1 MNVGSAV
8 PTLSVPPNYL
18 NTAITDRCAS
28 LQSLQLTASAF
39 QPSSRRRACTNC
51 VLSVTGGLHRNP
63 GPTGVSTVQRGSTK
77 RGIGGNLVSA
87 PVCSHEYPYVGF
99 LSVPDYSL
107 SYVYVFAFFVVGA
120 IFVTALL
127 TLSRLVAP
135 RKATK
140 EKLRTYESGEEPIG
154 QAWGRYPTHFYV
166 FALLFVVFDV
176 EVIFLFPWAVLFR
189 SLGVTGL
196 IEMIVFIGILVV
208 GLYYAWKKDA
218 LNWY

>member
-1 MNVGSAV
+1 MYELRTHVS
-8 PTLSVPPNYL
+8 
-18 NTAITDRCAS
+18 
-28 LQSLQLTASAF
+28 
-39 QPSSRRRACTNC
+39 
-51 VLSVTGGLHRNP
+51 GGLHRNP
-63 GPTGVSTVQRGSTK
+63 GPTDVSTVQRGSTK
-77 RGIGGNLVSA
+77 QGLGGYPVSSL
-87 PVCSHEYPYVGF
+87 VCSHENPYVGF

-189 SLGVTGL
+189 ALGVAGL
-196 IEMIVFIGILVV
+196 IEVIVFIAILVV

>member
-1 MNVGSAV
+1 MYEFRTQRVGDDCTVTPVQQMCQPRNAV
-8 PTLSVPPNYL
+8 
-18 NTAITDRCAS
+18 A
-28 LQSLQLTASAF
+28 
-39 QPSSRRRACTNC
+39 PSKA
-51 VLSVTGGLHRNP
+51 
-63 GPTGVSTVQRGSTK
+63 
-77 RGIGGNLVSA
+77 LVEVWCRH

-99 LSVPDYSL
+99 FAVPDYSL

-120 IFVTALL
+120 IFVTVLL

-176 EVIFLFPWAVLFR
+176 EVIFHFPWAVLFR

-196 IEMIVFIGILVV
+196 IEVIVFIAILVV
-208 GLYYAWKKDA
+208 GLFYAWKKDA